1 MADLFQNKYRIP
13 SSRLQIYDYSGQ
25 GMYFITICT
34 KFMQHF
40 FGKIINDPLTKI
52 AKLQQTEIG
61 EIAES
66 EWYKSLEM
74 RPDMNLDIGEF
85 IVMPNHIHGIMI
97 IGKNEINSGEMKLN
111 ENSKSLGNLELNA
124 NSESNCNSE
133 LNANADSNSPRTDA
147 MHRVSTQSTPQYT
160 PQSKNAFAPQS
171 KNAFAPQSKNLASIM
186 RGYKSAVTTYAR
198 KNNIKFEWHIRYHDH
213 IIRNEEEFL
222 RISHYIKNNPSK
234 WLDDKFN
241 TSK

>member
-13 SSRLQIYDYSGQ
+13 SSRLQTYDYSGQ

-97 IGKNEINSGEMKLN
+97 IGKNEFNSGETKLN
-111 ENSKSLGNLELNA
+111 ENSKSPGH
-124 NSESNCNSE
+124 SE
-133 LNANADSNSPRTDA
+133 LNANAESNSLRRDA
-147 MHRVSTQSTPQYT
+147 MHRVSTQST
-160 PQSKNAFAPQS
+160 PQS

-222 RISHYIKNNPSK
+222 RISNYIKNNPSK
-234 WLDDKFN
+234 WPDDKFN

>member
-13 SSRLQIYDYSGQ
+13 SSRLQTYDYSGQ

-97 IGKNEINSGEMKLN
+97 IGKNEFNSGEMKLN
-111 ENSKSLGNLELNA
+111 ENSKSPGH
-124 NSESNCNSE
+124 SE
-133 LNANADSNSPRTDA
+133 LNANAESNSLRRDA
-147 MHRVSTQSTPQYT
+147 MHRVSTQSTPQST
-160 PQSKNAFAPQS
+160 PQS

-222 RISHYIKNNPSK
+222 RISNYIKNNPSK
-234 WLDDKFN
+234 WPDDKFN

>member
-13 SSRLQIYDYSGQ
+13 SSRLQTYDYSGQ

-97 IGKNEINSGEMKLN
+97 IGKNEFNSGETKLN
-111 ENSKSLGNLELNA
+111 ENSKSPGH
-124 NSESNCNSE
+124 SE
-133 LNANADSNSPRTDA
+133 LNANAESNSLRRDA
-147 MHRVSTQSTPQYT
+147 MHRVSTQSTPQST
-160 PQSKNAFAPQS
+160 PQS

-222 RISHYIKNNPSK
+222 RISNYIKNNPSK
-234 WLDDKFN
+234 WPDDKFN

>member
-1 MADLFQNKYRIP
+1 MADLFQNKYRIT
-13 SSRLQIYDYSGQ
+13 SSRLQTYDYSGQ
-25 GMYFITICT
+25 GMYFVTICT

-40 FGKIINDPLTKI
+40 FGKIIKDPLTKI
-52 AKLQQTEIG
+52 AKLQPTEIG
-61 EIAES
+61 KIAES

-97 IGKNEINSGEMKLN
+97 IGKNEFNSGEMKLN
-111 ENSKSLGNLELNA
+111 ANSKSPGH
-124 NSESNCNSE
+124 SE
-133 LNANADSNSPRTDA
+133 LNANAESNSLRRDA
-147 MHRVSTQSTPQYT
+147 MHRVSTQSTPQST
-160 PQSKNAFAPQS
+160 PQS

-222 RISHYIKNNPSK
+222 RISNYIKNNPSK
-234 WLDDKFN
+234 WPDDKFN

>member
-13 SSRLQIYDYSGQ
+13 SSRLQTYDYSGQ

-97 IGKNEINSGEMKLN
+97 IGKNEFNSGEMKLN
-111 ENSKSLGNLELNA
+111 ANSKSPGH
-124 NSESNCNSE
+124 SE
-133 LNANADSNSPRTDA
+133 LNANAESNSLRRDA
-147 MHRVSTQSTPQYT
+147 MHRVSTQSTPQST
-160 PQSKNAFAPQS
+160 PQS

-222 RISHYIKNNPSK
+222 RISNYIKNNPSK